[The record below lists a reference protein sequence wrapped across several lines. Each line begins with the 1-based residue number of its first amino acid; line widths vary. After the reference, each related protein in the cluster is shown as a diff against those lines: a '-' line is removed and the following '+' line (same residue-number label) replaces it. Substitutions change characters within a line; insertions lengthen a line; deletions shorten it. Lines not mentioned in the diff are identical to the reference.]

1 MRRSNYPA
9 HKNHT
14 KKFERL
20 TYAEQAKSINAAMSW
35 CSKAIKAHLR
45 KARAEDRDDVA
56 VKNKCVNQVN
66 RLLGRVAN
74 L

>member
-1 MRRSNYPA
+1 MPA

-14 KKFERL
+14 KIFERL
-20 TYAEQAKSINAAMSW
+20 TYAEQAKSINAAMAW

-45 KARAEDRDDVA
+45 KARAEGRNDIA
-56 VKNKCVNQVN
+56 VKNKCVNQVS
-66 RLLGRVAN
+66 RLLSRIAN